1 MINKTQNFWNKK
13 AKRYDNNERRF
24 EAVIIKEVIFKTKEY
39 LNKSDE
45 VLDFG
50 CATGTRTLEL
60 AGTIKQI
67 HGLDISDEMIK
78 EATKKK
84 NELNILNASFIQGS
98 IFKNDFKKAS
108 FDKIISYGVIH
119 LLDDSKKVIQR
130 IHELLK
136 PDGIFIST
144 TACLKDKMAIKN
156 RLEFSAYLLIKR
168 LGFFP
173 IHVNMLK
180 TNDVENLVVN
190 ENFQIVQAEKI
201 FHGITISFIVARK
214 L

>member
-173 IHVNMLK
+173 IHVNMFK

-201 FHGITISFIVARK
+201 FYGITISFIVARK